1 MAHCIPHSSGDFYRL
16 GRSLDISVNVT
27 DTQDSSPKRTA
38 SAPNFNRHKVTE
50 APSGQCTV
58 TFNIKGKELSCDLA
72 RGAVTRLNAP
82 EYPDLHNRQVFIPE
96 RGGKAIIAESA
107 QNTLFRNGDILLE
120 RSNRPGLCKLINSS
134 SDTYIDNIQP
144 GSVYEIGNKT
154 VFVPEHKNSPPVV
167 AGQGETLFQVNKN
180 TCLSIASG
188 RCHLTLCDTQQTAK
202 VTPGQV
208 THIPGHPDIPKLFI
222 PASHPDRPVIARDHH
237 QLIPLDDNTVFEK
250 PVNGKGPCH
259 FHRWGK
265 QWLIER
271 SQLGKAPIELTDA
284 SREGSTQT
292 TLTVFFPKTGKPVMA
307 RDGDHLI
314 KLGKEDEAVVYQ
326 PRSNGFNY
334 VVSKQQ
340 TPFLITPNG
349 YFELEYGKE
358 ARLNIGRGR
367 TLIAR
372 ADNDGGLF
380 YRIDR
385 DQQ

>member
-1 MAHCIPHSSGDFYRL
+1 MAHTIPHSSGDFYRL
-16 GRSLDISVNVT
+16 GPSSGISVSVT
-27 DTQDSSPKRTA
+27 DTQNNLPKGA
-38 SAPNFNRHKVTE
+38 PSAANFNHHKVTE

-96 RGGKAIIAESA
+96 SGGKAIIAESA

-120 RSNRPGLCKLINSS
+120 RSNRPGQSKLINSRN
-134 SDTYIDNIQP
+134 DTYIDNIQP

-167 AGQGETLFQVNKN
+167 AGQAETLFQVNKN
-180 TCLSIASG
+180 TCLTIASG
-188 RCHLTLCDTQQTAK
+188 RCHLTLCDTLQTAT

-208 THIPGHPDIPKLFI
+208 THIPGHPDIPQLFI
-222 PASHPDRPVIARDHH
+222 PASYPDRPVIARNHH
-237 QLIPLDDNTVFEK
+237 QLVPLDDNTVFEK
-250 PVNGKGPCH
+250 SVNGKGPCH
-259 FHRWGK
+259 FHRGGK
-265 QWLIER
+265 QRLIER
-271 SQLGKAPIELTDA
+271 SQLGKAPIELTDT
-284 SREGSTQT
+284 SRDGSPQT

-307 RDGDHLI
+307 AAEEHLI
-314 KLGKEDEAVVYQ
+314 KLGKEDEAVIYH

-334 VVSKQQ
+334 VVSKQK
-340 TPFLITPNG
+340 TPFLITPAG
-349 YFELEYGKE
+349 YFELEYEKE
-358 ARLNIGRGR
+358 TRLNIGRGR

-372 ADNDGGLF
+372 ADYDEGLS